1 MKLYEQFFQ
10 EVKRPTTS
18 YVDREAKIKRD
29 TGRLADQVAE
39 DKEDSLH
46 KRMEF
51 HRQKYKE
58 FKAKIMAKYSS
69 RVKNQA
75 RK

>member
-1 MKLYEQFFQ
+1 MKLYEIFFN

-18 YVDREAKIKRD
+18 YINKDAKINRD
-29 TGRLADQVAE
+29 VGRLSIQVAK
-39 DKEDSLH
+39 DKEDALQ
-46 KRMEF
+46 KRMAF
-51 HRQKYKE
+51 HRRKYEDYK
-58 FKAKIMAKYSS
+58 KQILSKYSS

>member
-1 MKLYEQFFQ
+1 MKLYEIFFD

-18 YVDREAKIKRD
+18 YINKNAKIDREI
-29 TGRLADQVAE
+29 GRLSNQVAK
-39 DKEDSLH
+39 DKEDSLQ

-51 HRQKYKE
+51 HRNKYE
-58 FKAKIMAKYSS
+58 YFKKQILLKYSS